1 MPKYLDRTDKLTLAG
16 QEFAA
21 KLYNPAVSSIIKW
34 LADGQANQY
43 SRYGKLPQHVLDA
56 AEIDRYLRED
66 IALETFVVTL
76 PGFLARLDDDNNNDY
91 DPKRSSI
98 ESYFIGACRNRL
110 GDVIRSHQVPVAEL
124 RADTD
129 DLLAILRTSDA
140 GLADFEGRD
149 LARHLLLGAPHDLR
163 DALMLRIYEGI
174 TLGEAAQELGLNPAT
189 VRSHLLRFKK
199 KILRL
204 HFLGKIEIPE
214 DTALGQWVSTRAR
227 ATFGVRTAVPALQ
240 NKSTETFELS
250 VTSSSVSE

>member
-1 MPKYLDRTDKLTLAG
+1 MPKYLDYADKLTLAG
-16 QEFAA
+16 QELAA
-21 KLYNPAVSSIIKW
+21 ELYNPTVSVIIKW
-34 LADGQANQY
+34 LADGHANQY

-76 PGFLARLDDDNNNDY
+76 PGFLARLDDDNSGY
-91 DPKRSSI
+91 DPERSSI
-98 ESYFIGACRNRL
+98 TTYFIGACQNRL
-110 GDVIRSHQVPVAEL
+110 GDIIRSHQVPVAEL

-149 LARHLLLGAPHDLR
+149 LARHLLLRAPHDLR

-174 TLGEAAQELGLNPAT
+174 TLSEAAQELGLNPAT

-214 DTALGQWVSTRAR
+214 DTALGQWVSTRAY
-227 ATFGVRTAVPALQ
+227 ATFGVTIAVPALQ
-240 NKSTETFELS
+240 KQSAETFELS
-250 VTSSSVSE
+250 VASSSVCE